1 MAEFAILMFICN
13 FALIITY
20 NKMNDKPTFTFRD
33 GMSADEG
40 YIQWIADIKQR
51 FRQSQI
57 KAAVRVNTAM
67 LEFYWSMGRDIV
79 ELRAESKWG
88 SGFFNQLS
96 LDMRTAFPDET
107 GFSVTNL
114 KYMRRW
120 YAFYR
125 ERVTIR
131 HQAGDEFDDALEIN
145 SSDELNVAIRH
156 QVGDELE
163 VAIRQQ
169 VADEI
174 EGMEKGHQVGG
185 QLEMPEIFG
194 RIPWKH
200 HVHIIS
206 KCKSLDEALFYINR
220 VAEEGWSRSRLEHQ
234 VAANLFGSQGAAIT
248 NFELTLP
255 APQSQLAKEI
265 LKDPYNFGFLA
276 MNEEYEEKDME
287 DALVDN
293 VTQFLLELGKG
304 FSYVGRQ
311 MELQMPGGQT
321 FFPDLLFYHIPQHRY
336 VVIELKVVKYIPEF
350 AGKLNFYVTAV
361 DELLRGENDNPT
373 VGLII
378 CKSTDKTVVEW
389 SLRDINKPLGVSSYQ
404 LEEVVERTVK
414 ELELKKGKCS

>member
-1 MAEFAILMFICN
+1 
-13 FALIITY
+13 
-20 NKMNDKPTFTFRD
+20 MNDKPTFTFRD
-33 GMSADEG
+33 GMTADEG
-40 YIQWIADIKQR
+40 YIQWIVDIKQR

-67 LEFYWSMGRDIV
+67 LEFYWSVGRDLV
-79 ELRAESKWG
+79 MLRAEERWG
-88 SGFFNQLS
+88 AGVVKQFA
-96 LDMRTAFPDET
+96 LDMRQAFPDET
-107 GFSVTNL
+107 GFSDTNV
-114 KYMRRW
+114 KYMKRW
-120 YAFYR
+120 YLFYY
-125 ERVTIR
+125 ERVIKGR
-131 HQAGDEFDDALEIN
+131 RVVDLIG
-145 SSDELNVAIRH
+145 H
-156 QVGDELE
+156 QVGDKLE
-163 VAIRQQ
+163 TFEKSQQ
-169 VADEI
+169 VAGQI
-174 EGMEKGHQVGG
+174 EDMEKGQRVID
-185 QLEMPEIFG
+185 QMEMPELFG
-194 RIPWKH
+194 RVPWGQHIDIVSRCKTIEEAMFYVQ
-200 HVHIIS
+200 HVV
-206 KCKSLDEALFYINR
+206 D
-220 VAEEGWSRSRLEHQ
+220 EGWSRPKLNVYIDKHLYQ
-234 VAANLFGSQGAAIT
+234 SQGAAIT

-276 MNEEYEEKDME
+276 MSEEYEEKDME

-311 MELQMPGGQT
+311 MELQMPDGQT

-361 DELLRGENDNPT
+361 DELLRGEDDNPT

-404 LEEVVERTVK
+404 LKEVVERTVK
-414 ELELKKGKCS
+414 ELELKKGEGRK

>member
-1 MAEFAILMFICN
+1 
-13 FALIITY
+13 
-20 NKMNDKPTFTFRD
+20 MNDKPTFTFRD
-33 GMSADEG
+33 GMTADEG
-40 YIQWIADIKQR
+40 YIQWITDIKQR

-67 LEFYWSMGRDIV
+67 LEFYWSVGRDLV
-79 ELRAESKWG
+79 MLRAEERWG
-88 SGFFNQLS
+88 AGVVKQFA
-96 LDMRTAFPDET
+96 LDMRQAFPDET
-107 GFSVTNL
+107 GFSYSNV
-114 KYMRRW
+114 KYMKQW
-120 YAFYR
+120 YSYYY
-125 ERVTIR
+125 ERVTKSQRPVGQIS
-131 HQAGDEFDDALEIN
+131 HQADGQFKVIEKGQ
-145 SSDELNVAIRH
+145 
-156 QVGDELE
+156 QVTDQLSTT
-163 VAIRQQ
+163 IRQR
-169 VADEI
+169 VID
-174 EGMEKGHQVGG
+174 EKGQRTVG
-185 QLEMPEIFG
+185 QLEMPEFFG
-194 RIPWKH
+194 RVPWGQ
-200 HVHIIS
+200 HIDIVS
-206 KCKSLDEALFYINR
+206 RCETIEEALFY
-220 VAEEGWSRSRLEHQ
+220 VQQVVDGGWSRPKLNAYIDKHLYQ
-234 VAANLFGSQGAAIT
+234 SQGAAIT
-248 NFELTLP
+248 NFEQTLP

-276 MNEEYEEKDME
+276 MNKEYEEKDME

-361 DELLRGENDNPT
+361 DELLRGEDDNPT

-414 ELELKKGKCS
+414 ELEMKKEKCSQNMIILE